1 MINYSLFGSR
11 ANTNSEG
18 GLGSPEPEMLIA
30 DTRNSY
36 SIPSTTSFTAYFFSV
51 GKAISHTSQWTYK
64 SAFNEN
70 ITSYEEEQLCPGT
83 APLTEHRRWEKG
95 RWLSFLLCLTK
106 SLTSCI
112 THYCTGITPVKYWFS
127 IAHYLMLP
135 FYAFYVYRHCH

>member
-1 MINYSLFGSR
+1 MINNSLFGSR

-51 GKAISHTSQWTYK
+51 DKAISHTSQWTCK
-64 SAFNEN
+64 PAFNEN

-83 APLTEHRRWEKG
+83 ALLTEHRRWEKG

-106 SLTSCI
+106 SLTSCV
-112 THYCTGITPVKYWFS
+112 THFCTGITPVKYWLS